1 MDLLKDPSNDRMV
14 KTLKPPPHRP
24 LSRNLMFPEKLKNKP
39 DWKLIKDHLHKEGR
53 IAKEDLFKLV
63 AECNKLLK
71 NEGNLLYLQDPL
83 TVVGDIH
90 GQYYDLLKLIEPK
103 VGGNPE
109 TTKYLFL
116 GDFVDRGSYSIEV
129 IILLYSIKLNYPSTV
144 YFLRGNH
151 ECRQL
156 TAFFNFKDECLY
168 KYDQETYDMLMDSFD
183 LFPLACIINNKF
195 IAIHGGISPD
205 LKTIDDIKRIDRF
218 HEPPRVGLFCDLLWS
233 DPVEQDQ
240 GHLDQQWKGN
250 EVRGCSWF
258 FGNDAANKFLQRN
271 SLISIIRAHEAQ
283 LDGYKMHRWNGGQDF
298 PVVITIFSA
307 PNYCDVYNNRGAVIK
322 FEVFQHKINSFPQ
335 KQNNTLNIQQFQY
348 TPHPYLLPNF
358 MDIFTWSIPFVAEKV
373 TEMLY
378 HLIQNEDP
386 NDLDDEVDQ
395 KDIDQFKQL
404 TQTNNK
410 QFDKQNSTNSA
421 AKNKEKLR
429 NKIKFVSTM
438 MKMQKTLREQNESI
452 VQLKGACPDK
462 RLPKGLL
469 LQGKDAIH
477 DALADF
483 QNAKSADV
491 VNEKMP
497 NIHVPQQSVQ
507 LKRPTAQQTKKK

>member
-1 MDLLKDPSNDRMV
+1 MDSLKDPANDRYV

-24 LSRNLMFPEKLKNKP
+24 LAKNLMFPDKLKNKP
-39 DWKLIKDHLHKEGR
+39 DWKLLKDHLQKEGR
-53 IAKEDLFKLV
+53 IAKEELFKLV
-63 AECNKLLK
+63 ADCNKLLK
-71 NEGNLLYLQDPL
+71 NEGNVLYLQDPL

-90 GQYYDLLKLIEPK
+90 GQYYDLLKLLEPK

-129 IILLYSIKLNYPSTV
+129 VILLYAIKINYPNTV

-168 KYDQETYDMLMDSFD
+168 KYDQETYEMLMDSFD
-183 LFPLACIINNKF
+183 LFPLSCIINSKF
-195 IAIHGGISPD
+195 IAVHGGISPD
-205 LKTIDDIKRIDRF
+205 LKSIEDLKKLDRY
-218 HEPPRVGLFCDLLWS
+218 HEPPRSGLFCDILWS
-233 DPVEQDQ
+233 DPVDQDQ
-240 GHLDQQWKGN
+240 GNLDGQWKGN

-258 FGNDAANKFLQRN
+258 FGNEASNKFLQRN
-271 SLISIIRAHEAQ
+271 NLISIIRAHEAQ

-322 FEVFQHKINSFPQ
+322 FE
-335 KQNNTLNIQQFQY
+335 NNTLNIQQFQY

-358 MDIFTWSIPFVAEKV
+358 MDIFTWSIPFVAEKI

-378 HLIQNEDP
+378 NLIQAGEQGD
-386 NDLDDEVDQ
+386 DDE
-395 KDIDQFKQL
+395 DINQEDIEQFKIL
-404 TQTNNK
+404 TQQNK
-410 QFDKQNSTNSA
+410 QFNKQQSTGSTGSTGKSTEKL
-421 AKNKEKLR
+421 KNKL
-429 NKIKFVSTM
+429 KFVATM
-438 MKMQKTLREQNESI
+438 MKMQKTLREQSESI
-452 VQLKGACPDK
+452 MKLKGACPDK
-462 RLPKGLL
+462 RLPKGILSA
-469 LQGKDAIH
+469 GKTAIT

-483 QNAKSADV
+483 NIAKTADI

-497 NIHVPQQSVQ
+497 SQAQVPQQSVSIKKPSNTVQ
-507 LKRPTAQQTKKK
+507 NKKK